1 MLVTPNELLRR
12 KIALAGLSASDLAKQ
27 IGVHVQT
34 IYNVTGDKRGISAG
48 LALKLAHRFVE
59 PAEVWMADEIEIVVD
74 EDGAMSEARPAR
86 AENAS
91 DDIADA
97 RRYADYAEN
106 VDGILVD
113 REIEALLSS
122 GSGGVVITPYTP
134 ENVQPASYDL
144 TVGLIIDRG
153 FRGLSEYEWGLVLR
167 SKYDRDAPTNRE
179 TQHVQRRIEDSAGD
193 IRCCSE
199 ILLKRGESAVVMAR
213 EAAVFGK
220 NYLADVGST
229 SSQAREGLL
238 VNHGFQIDPGFQG
251 AIFVTVMNIGIE
263 DFRLRAGDKLVS
275 LALHRLARAPDRAYR
290 LNTTQAVHDIADR
303 IANAIKGLFACEE
316 LLDAGYQAKTD
327 RFDRP
332 SIGRTKN
339 EALDKAVASVLSILA
354 EPDLSDPDDEQIVSV
369 VGALVNRMPIKRSEA
384 EALIE
389 FLGVDDRAKSNAL
402 KHFSSAQDYQ
412 TLGATLGRLT
422 ADPIVGLRGIMDL
435 TPSTNI

>member
-1 MLVTPNELLRR
+1 MLITPNELLRR
-12 KIALAGLSASDLAKQ
+12 KIALAGLSATDLARQ
-27 IGVHVQT
+27 IGLHVQT

-59 PAEVWMADEIEIVVD
+59 PADVWMADEVEIVVD
-74 EDGAMSEARPAR
+74 EDGAMIEARPAG
-86 AENAS
+86 AKSVS

-122 GSGGVVITPYTP
+122 GGGGVVLTPYTP

-167 SKYDRDAPTNRE
+167 SKYERDTAPHRE
-179 TQHVQRRIEDSAGD
+179 TQHVQRRIDDSDGD
-193 IRCCSE
+193 IHCCTE
-199 ILLKRGESAVVMAR
+199 IVLKRCESAVVMAR
-213 EAAVFGK
+213 EAAVFAG

-251 AIFVTVMNIGIE
+251 AIFVTVMNIGID

-275 LALHRLARAPDRAYR
+275 LALRRLARAPDRAYR

-303 IANAIKGLFACEE
+303 IANAIKGLFTCEE
-316 LLDAGYQAKTD
+316 LLDAGYQARTD

-332 SIGRTKN
+332 SIGPTQN

-354 EPDLSDPDDEQIVSV
+354 EPDLSDPDDEQIVNV

-389 FLGVDDRAKSNAL
+389 FLGVDDRAKSSAL

-412 TLGATLGRLT
+412 TLGATLDRLT
-422 ADPIVGLRGIMDL
+422 GDPVVGLRGIMHP
-435 TPSTNI
+435 TPPTNK